1 MEMNKEIREMILK
14 NMLARTVTK
23 AGGRILEFK
32 YGSAVIMGKLMAE
45 KCYFWVKGD
54 DSTYE
59 LKGKRFFTVS
69 GSEIRKE
76 DTPLPKGNAGA
87 VAPLLKVAPVPEV
100 KKVIKDVPSELVEQ
114 LAYDGTKEYVHAD
127 LYCNKVVC
135 KCGNVRWVKNC
146 DLFQVKFC
154 KPCTIIERR
163 QKNKERRAT
172 K

>member
-1 MEMNKEIREMILK
+1 MNENTKKHLLKIDAGNTIRKSSGFMEFEVVDPALQTKTIIRGGEVDGKILFRAK
-14 NMLARTVTK
+14 
-23 AGGRILEFK
+23 
-32 YGSAVIMGKLMAE
+32 AE
-45 KCYFWVKGD
+45 KD
-54 DSTYE
+54 LYE
-59 LKGKRFFTVS
+59 LKGQRFYRTDDKALGLAFS
-69 GSEIRKE
+69 
-76 DTPLPKGNAGA
+76 KGYAE
-87 VAPLLKVAPVPEV
+87 VPEV

-114 LAYDGTKEYVHAD
+114 LAYDGTKEYVHAG

-135 KCGNVRWVKNC
+135 KCGNVRWVKNS